1 MTNTHQMISRLFE
14 HWRLDATQRTTLFA
28 MIAEDESIAMVL
40 LQTHAMLRLLYPEHP
55 LRYEWVMRGNT
66 RINGDRPI
74 DVMLTGS
81 EGIMRVNKVLRGQ
94 LIR

>member
-1 MTNTHQMISRLFE
+1 
-14 HWRLDATQRTTLFA
+14 
-28 MIAEDESIAMVL
+28 
-40 LQTHAMLRLLYPEHP
+40 MLRLLYPEHP